1 MSERNI
7 ANKTNLETIK
17 MKVVRNGQSNVYI
30 IFTNVE
36 FIKKKK
42 KLGSMQTWCDE
53 LCLHTSMNV
62 QADI

>member
-1 MSERNI
+1 MIHSTAKTSVAVRPPYELKKYHSMSERNI

-36 FIKKKK
+36 FIKKK
-42 KLGSMQTWCDE
+42 S
-53 LCLHTSMNV
+53 
-62 QADI
+62 